1 MEAGDRS
8 KGRGF
13 ATSFDFLP
21 ADDFGVVSGEVSPDP
36 SLQVRCRR
44 RRGRSVSESSP
55 VSCLFTSCKMHAAA
69 LRSAA
74 EAEQSGARRVA
85 QDERL
90 GWQRCSASADQGG
103 AAADR
108 PDSSVHLNL
117 KPKLHSVIPLRPLR
131 LLSRKLPLAAGQEP
145 CLAQEAHGGGLR
157 MGDALQET
165 GHGASGEV
173 FTGLLHRRNAGLFRN
188 GDAVEA
194 GDADVRGH
202 MTPKISE

>member
-1 MEAGDRS
+1 M
-8 KGRGF
+8 
-13 ATSFDFLP
+13 
-21 ADDFGVVSGEVSPDP
+21 
-36 SLQVRCRR
+36 
-44 RRGRSVSESSP
+44 
-55 VSCLFTSCKMHAAA
+55 
-69 LRSAA
+69 
-74 EAEQSGARRVA
+74 
-85 QDERL
+85 
-90 GWQRCSASADQGG
+90 QRCAASTDQGE

-117 KPKLHSVIPLRPLR
+117 KPKPKPKLHSVIPLRPLR

-145 CLAQEAHGGGLR
+145 CLAQEAHGGELR

-194 GDADVRGH
+194 GDADIRGH

>member
-1 MEAGDRS
+1 M
-8 KGRGF
+8 
-13 ATSFDFLP
+13 P
-21 ADDFGVVSGEVSPDP
+21 
-36 SLQVRCRR
+36 
-44 RRGRSVSESSP
+44 
-55 VSCLFTSCKMHAAA
+55 AAA

-90 GWQRCSASADQGG
+90 GWQRCSASADQAG

-108 PDSSVHLNL
+108 PDSTVHLNL
-117 KPKLHSVIPLRPLR
+117 KPKPKPKLHSVIPLRPLR

-194 GDADVRGH
+194 GDADLRGH

>member
-1 MEAGDRS
+1 MW
-8 KGRGF
+8 
-13 ATSFDFLP
+13 
-21 ADDFGVVSGEVSPDP
+21 
-36 SLQVRCRR
+36 
-44 RRGRSVSESSP
+44 
-55 VSCLFTSCKMHAAA
+55 
-69 LRSAA
+69 
-74 EAEQSGARRVA
+74 
-85 QDERL
+85 
-90 GWQRCSASADQGG
+90 WQRCAASTDQGG

-117 KPKLHSVIPLRPLR
+117 KPKPKPKLHSVIPLRPLR

-145 CLAQEAHGGGLR
+145 CLAQEAHGGELR

-165 GHGASGEV
+165 GHSTSGEV

-194 GDADVRGH
+194 GDADLRGH

>member
-1 MEAGDRS
+1 M
-8 KGRGF
+8 
-13 ATSFDFLP
+13 
-21 ADDFGVVSGEVSPDP
+21 
-36 SLQVRCRR
+36 
-44 RRGRSVSESSP
+44 
-55 VSCLFTSCKMHAAA
+55 
-69 LRSAA
+69 
-74 EAEQSGARRVA
+74 
-85 QDERL
+85 
-90 GWQRCSASADQGG
+90 QRCAASTDQGE

-117 KPKLHSVIPLRPLR
+117 KPKPKPKLHSVIPLRPLR

-194 GDADVRGH
+194 GDADLRGH

>member
-1 MEAGDRS
+1 MW
-8 KGRGF
+8 
-13 ATSFDFLP
+13 
-21 ADDFGVVSGEVSPDP
+21 
-36 SLQVRCRR
+36 
-44 RRGRSVSESSP
+44 
-55 VSCLFTSCKMHAAA
+55 
-69 LRSAA
+69 
-74 EAEQSGARRVA
+74 
-85 QDERL
+85 
-90 GWQRCSASADQGG
+90 WQRCAASTDQGE

-117 KPKLHSVIPLRPLR
+117 KPKPKPKLHSVIPLRPLR

-188 GDAVEA
+188 GDAVKA
-194 GDADVRGH
+194 GDADIRGH